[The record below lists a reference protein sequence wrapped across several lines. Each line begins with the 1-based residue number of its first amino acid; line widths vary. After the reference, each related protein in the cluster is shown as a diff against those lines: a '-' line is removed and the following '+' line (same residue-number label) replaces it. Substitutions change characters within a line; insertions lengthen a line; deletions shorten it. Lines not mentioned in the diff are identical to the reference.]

1 MRVRDLAVFLAKTT
15 TVLLSVAVFFI
26 VFRVRKDTPLIAV
39 AEKEQALFWLMPCL
53 TFFVLLWFCMAREK
67 RVRWTVADLLA
78 CVLLAY
84 VVFRSGSRTEYAWA
98 VPVALGCLYLNLRI
112 VFSLSRGVVPVLVLA
127 LLSTGIAE
135 AVTGLMQLYGM
146 ASSNH
151 SLFGMT
157 GSFFNPGPYSNYLAV
172 IVPVAFY
179 YVLTLRAVPA
189 VLSASKG
196 RARFVRLSNP
206 DTLIYYA
213 SWLFLLLALVVL
225 PATRGR
231 IAWLAVL
238 GSGLVAVCRETPAP
252 AYIRKFYRRRKFL
265 FVTIGSAV
273 LVLVVVSLVG
283 LYRYKKDSAGG
294 RWLIWNVSAQLIR
307 ENPAFG
313 VGTGCFAGAYGNAQE
328 ASFVSGAMT
337 EDQVRVAGAPDYA
350 FNDFLQI
357 TVETGAAGALL
368 FLSVVVLSFRGL
380 ARRRDGLLYGL
391 TSLMIVSLASY
402 PLNLLPFCIL
412 LVFFIAA
419 AQDDGRSGR
428 RFPAVV
434 SVALLSG
441 TFAWSCC
448 AVSGAEK
455 RYRALQDWKLLQGA
469 YQLQDYRFVAGEYE
483 ELYPELCDEPRFLF
497 EYGHAL
503 NKSERYFLSDLALRR
518 GARFSGDPMFWNVMG
533 NNSKARGDVVAAERY
548 YQKAYRRLPNRLYP
562 LYLLAKLYFETGQDD
577 KAREMADRVL
587 SFDPKVPSTAV
598 REMKGE
604 IRRLQNRELS
614 ETDSSVSSEMYGK

>member
-67 RVRWTVADLLA
+67 RVRWTVADFLA

-213 SWLFLLLALVVL
+213 SWLFLLLAL
-225 PATRGR
+225 
-231 IAWLAVL
+231 
-238 GSGLVAVCRETPAP
+238 GLD
-252 AYIRKFYRRRKFL
+252 YFL
-265 FVTIGSAV
+265 YDKRQRA
-273 LVLVVVSLVG
+273 
-283 LYRYKKDSAGG
+283 SAGK
-294 RWLIWNVSAQLIR
+294 
-307 ENPAFG
+307 
-313 VGTGCFAGAYGNAQE
+313 
-328 ASFVSGAMT
+328 
-337 EDQVRVAGAPDYA
+337 
-350 FNDFLQI
+350 
-357 TVETGAAGALL
+357 
-368 FLSVVVLSFRGL
+368 
-380 ARRRDGLLYGL
+380 
-391 TSLMIVSLASY
+391 
-402 PLNLLPFCIL
+402 
-412 LVFFIAA
+412 
-419 AQDDGRSGR
+419 
-428 RFPAVV
+428 
-434 SVALLSG
+434 
-441 TFAWSCC
+441 
-448 AVSGAEK
+448 EK
-455 RYRALQDWKLLQGA
+455 G
-469 YQLQDYRFVAGEYE
+469 AGE
-483 ELYPELCDEPRFLF
+483 L
-497 EYGHAL
+497 
-503 NKSERYFLSDLALRR
+503 
-518 GARFSGDPMFWNVMG
+518 
-533 NNSKARGDVVAAERY
+533 
-548 YQKAYRRLPNRLYP
+548 
-562 LYLLAKLYFETGQDD
+562 
-577 KAREMADRVL
+577 
-587 SFDPKVPSTAV
+587 
-598 REMKGE
+598 
-604 IRRLQNRELS
+604 
-614 ETDSSVSSEMYGK
+614 

>member
-1 MRVRDLAVFLAKTT
+1 MGCTGSAGMPLPEPADRVF
-15 TVLLSVAVFFI
+15 
-26 VFRVRKDTPLIAV
+26 
-39 AEKEQALFWLMPCL
+39 
-53 TFFVLLWFCMAREK
+53 
-67 RVRWTVADLLA
+67 
-78 CVLLAY
+78 
-84 VVFRSGSRTEYAWA
+84 A
-98 VPVALGCLYLNLRI
+98 VPRGRARIGAGVAIDRDCRGCYRIDAVVRNGFVESFAVRHDRI
-112 VFSLSRGVVPVLVLA
+112 VFQS
-127 LLSTGIAE
+127 
-135 AVTGLMQLYGM
+135 
-146 ASSNH
+146 
-151 SLFGMT
+151 
-157 GSFFNPGPYSNYLAV
+157 GPYSNYLAV

-265 FVTIGSAV
+265 FATIGSAV

-283 LYRYKKDSAGG
+283 LYRYKRDSAGG

-328 ASFVSGAMT
+328 AANFVSGAMT

-380 ARRRDGLLYGL
+380 ARRRTG
-391 TSLMIVSLASY
+391 
-402 PLNLLPFCIL
+402 
-412 LVFFIAA
+412 
-419 AQDDGRSGR
+419 
-428 RFPAVV
+428 
-434 SVALLSG
+434 
-441 TFAWSCC
+441 CC
-448 AVSGAEK
+448 
-455 RYRALQDWKLLQGA
+455 
-469 YQLQDYRFVAGEYE
+469 
-483 ELYPELCDEPRFLF
+483 
-497 EYGHAL
+497 
-503 NKSERYFLSDLALRR
+503 
-518 GARFSGDPMFWNVMG
+518 
-533 NNSKARGDVVAAERY
+533 
-548 YQKAYRRLPNRLYP
+548 
-562 LYLLAKLYFETGQDD
+562 
-577 KAREMADRVL
+577 
-587 SFDPKVPSTAV
+587 TA
-598 REMKGE
+598 
-604 IRRLQNRELS
+604 
-614 ETDSSVSSEMYGK
+614 

>member
-112 VFSLSRGVVPVLVLA
+112 VFSLSRGGVPVLVLA

-265 FVTIGSAV
+265 FATIGSAV

-380 ARRRDGLLYGL
+380 ARRRDGLL
-391 TSLMIVSLASY
+391 
-402 PLNLLPFCIL
+402 
-412 LVFFIAA
+412 
-419 AQDDGRSGR
+419 
-428 RFPAVV
+428 
-434 SVALLSG
+434 
-441 TFAWSCC
+441 
-448 AVSGAEK
+448 
-455 RYRALQDWKLLQGA
+455 
-469 YQLQDYRFVAGEYE
+469 
-483 ELYPELCDEPRFLF
+483 
-497 EYGHAL
+497 
-503 NKSERYFLSDLALRR
+503 
-518 GARFSGDPMFWNVMG
+518 
-533 NNSKARGDVVAAERY
+533 
-548 YQKAYRRLPNRLYP
+548 
-562 LYLLAKLYFETGQDD
+562 
-577 KAREMADRVL
+577 
-587 SFDPKVPSTAV
+587 
-598 REMKGE
+598 
-604 IRRLQNRELS
+604 
-614 ETDSSVSSEMYGK
+614 